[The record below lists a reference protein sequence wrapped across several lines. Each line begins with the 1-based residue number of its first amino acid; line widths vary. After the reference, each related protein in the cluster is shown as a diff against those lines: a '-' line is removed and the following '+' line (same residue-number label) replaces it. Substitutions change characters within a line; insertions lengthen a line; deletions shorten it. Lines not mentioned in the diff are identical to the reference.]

1 METAVNRFL
10 QYLRVERN
18 ASELTIKSY
27 REDFAALVEYLRDSI
42 GKIPSPG
49 SVGTIELRGYVAA
62 LHEAGYA
69 KTTIARRLASLRSLF
84 RFGQR
89 EGWTKSNP
97 AKPLRNPRK
106 PRSLPHFLSSQDI
119 DRLLDAPEIADPLG
133 MRDRAILEVL
143 YSAGLRVSE
152 LAGLNAADLDVA
164 GGTVRV
170 RGKGRRERIAP
181 IGSFAA
187 RALNDWLAVR
197 RVSAEEKGGP
207 EAPVFVNKFG
217 RRLTTRS
224 VGRML
229 EKHLRAAGLD
239 RRTTPHTLRHSFA
252 THLLDRGADIR
263 SVQELLGHKS
273 LVTTQI
279 YTHVSTAGLRAAYE
293 KAHPAGPVND
303 TVGCRLDQPFA
314 HGPNRGLRA
323 IGQRDLAQDILHV
336 LFDRFD
342 ADRQRMADFLV
353 AQAQRHVTQHLRF
366 ARWSAECRRWG
377 SRRSWPS
384 HRPRGCSSPVVDGE
398 LPSAADRIVAIN
410 SLRLAPFNT

>member
-1 METAVNRFL
+1 MQTATERFL

-27 REDFAALVEYLRDSI
+27 REDLAALAEYLQDHLGR
-42 GKIPSPG
+42 IPSPAEIDT
-49 SVGTIELRGYVAA
+49 VELRGYVAA
-62 LHEAGYA
+62 LHEALYA
-69 KTTIARRLASLRSLF
+69 KTTIARRLASLRSFF

-106 PRSLPHFLSSQDI
+106 ARTLPHFLSSEEI
-119 DRLLDAPEIADPLG
+119 ERLLSAPQTGEPAGL
-133 MRDRAILEVL
+133 RDRAILEVL

-152 LAGLNAADLDVA
+152 LAGLNDGDLDFA
-164 GGTVRV
+164 GGTARV

-181 IGSFAA
+181 VGSFAT
-187 RALNDWLAVR
+187 RAIKDWFAVR
-197 RVSAEEKGGP
+197 KLSSREKTGP
-207 EAPVFVNKFG
+207 AAPVFVNKFG

-229 EKHLRAAGLD
+229 EKHLRASGLD

-279 YTHVSTAGLRAAYE
+279 YTHLSTANLRSVYE
-293 KAHPAGPVND
+293 KAHP
-303 TVGCRLDQPFA
+303 
-314 HGPNRGLRA
+314 RA
-323 IGQRDLAQDILHV
+323 R
-336 LFDRFD
+336 
-342 ADRQRMADFLV
+342 
-353 AQAQRHVTQHLRF
+353 
-366 ARWSAECRRWG
+366 
-377 SRRSWPS
+377 
-384 HRPRGCSSPVVDGE
+384 
-398 LPSAADRIVAIN
+398 
-410 SLRLAPFNT
+410 